1 MRQGG
6 SFDHQATLTDARTV
20 PTIVFHGDR
29 DGKVHPNNGD
39 QVIKQ
44 SINATST
51 ERNVHRGQVPGGHA
65 YTRTVH
71 SDASGRHV
79 FEHWSIHG
87 AGNAWSGGSS
97 AGSYTDPRGPDATKE
112 MLRFF
117 LEHSLS

>member
-6 SFDHQATLTDARTV
+6 GFDPQAALIDRPTV

-29 DGKVHPNNGD
+29 DSTVHPNNGD
-39 QVIKQ
+39 QVIAQ
-44 SINATST
+44 SVKGGST
-51 ERNVHRGQVPGGHA
+51 KRSVHRGQVAGGHA

-87 AGNAWSGGSS
+87 AGHAWSGGSS
-97 AGSYTDPRGPDATKE
+97 AGSYTDPRGPDATEE